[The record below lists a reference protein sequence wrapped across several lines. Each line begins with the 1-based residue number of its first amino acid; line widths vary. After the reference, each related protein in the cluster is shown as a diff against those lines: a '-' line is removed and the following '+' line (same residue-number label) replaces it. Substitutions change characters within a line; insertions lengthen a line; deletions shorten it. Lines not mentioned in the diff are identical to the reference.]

1 MQCGLLGAD
10 GSAGVHHEVSA
21 WRLEMSPTH
30 SEPSDIRRINS
41 DQISIDTTHNDM
53 TRGVCIVTEPA
64 ENVSEPSRKLRKRH

>member
-30 SEPSDIRRINS
+30 SEPSDIRGG
-41 DQISIDTTHNDM
+41 QISIDTTHNDM
-53 TRGVCIVTEPA
+53 TRGVCIITEPA
-64 ENVSEPSRKLRKRH
+64 ENVPEPSGK